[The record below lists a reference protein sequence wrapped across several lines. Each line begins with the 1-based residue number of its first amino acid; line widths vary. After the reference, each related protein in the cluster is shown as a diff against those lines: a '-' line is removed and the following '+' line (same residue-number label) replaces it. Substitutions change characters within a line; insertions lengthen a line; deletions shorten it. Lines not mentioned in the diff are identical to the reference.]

1 MSLVPA
7 EIYAI
12 ARRICLS
19 KWKSNRMIIMFPI
32 LILFIP
38 GMAWGFS
45 DPDVMLPGGI
55 TPDNVPEVLFYT
67 SLGVVFAGTM
77 CGVLLSFDGIS
88 RDRFSGVL
96 EVKLSQPMP
105 RSSQSVG
112 IALGY
117 WASILIPVWAL
128 WLASTAIAMYR
139 LDASVEIID
148 IIISFIGVALVL
160 LWYVLFSLIA
170 STYSKDQG
178 TSVAFGVGMWFLFT
192 FLWAL
197 VTSMVAFASGVE
209 IGEVNN
215 TEMIKLEGYLDLLSP
230 NGVFHHLLE
239 TTLDD
244 VDRGV
249 PRLISW
255 LSALIWTCIPWYW
268 FKFRLNQIKP

>member
-1 MSLVPA
+1 MFNIQIFS
-7 EIYAI
+7 ISK
-12 ARRICLS
+12 RIFIDKLTS
-19 KWKSNRMIIMFPI
+19 TRMLIMIPI
-32 LILFIP
+32 LVLFIP

-55 TPDNVPEVLFYT
+55 TPDSVMEVMFYT

-88 RDRFSGVL
+88 KDRFSGVL

-105 RSSQSVG
+105 RQDQSFG
-112 IALGY
+112 IALGH
-117 WASILIPVWAL
+117 WLAILIPVWTL
-128 WLASTAIAMYR
+128 WLISILIAIYR
-139 LDASVEIID
+139 LKTSVDFFEILT
-148 IIISFIGVALVL
+148 SFVSVALIL
-160 LWYVLFSLIA
+160 FWYVIFSLIA

-178 TSVAFGVGMWFLFT
+178 TSIAFGVGMWFLFT

-197 VTSMVAFASGVE
+197 VTSMVAFASGVN

-215 TEMIKLEGYLDLLSP
+215 SEMIRIEGFLDLLSP

-239 TTLDD
+239 TILAD

-249 PRLISW
+249 PAVVTW
-255 LSALIWTCIPWYW
+255 LSATLWTVLPWLW
-268 FKFRLNQIKP
+268 FKTRMTKIQP

>member
-1 MSLVPA
+1 MFNHQTLAV
-7 EIYAI
+7 
-12 ARRICLS
+12 ARRIFS
-19 KWKSNRMIIMFPI
+19 DKIRSTRMVIMLPI

-45 DPDVMLPGGI
+45 DPEIMLPGGI
-55 TPDNVPEVLFYT
+55 TPDSVMEVMFYT

-88 RDRFSGVL
+88 KDRFSGVL

-105 RSSQSVG
+105 RQMQSAGIAIGHWSAILVPVWILWLTSIMIASYRLEMSPSLLATIASFASVG
-112 IALGY
+112 L
-117 WASILIPVWAL
+117 IL
-128 WLASTAIAMYR
+128 
-139 LDASVEIID
+139 
-148 IIISFIGVALVL
+148 F
-160 LWYVLFSLIA
+160 WYVMFSLIA

-178 TSVAFGVGMWFLFT
+178 TSIAFGVGMWFLFT

-197 VTSMVAFASGVE
+197 VTSMVAFASGVN

-215 TEMIKLEGYLDLLSP
+215 PEMIRIEGFLDLLSP

-239 TTLDD
+239 TNLAD

-249 PRLISW
+249 PKIVSW
-255 LSALIWTCIPWYW
+255 ISALIWTIIPWFW
-268 FKFRLNQIKP
+268 FKSRMSKIQP

>member
-1 MSLVPA
+1 MFNSQIFP
-7 EIYAI
+7 IS
-12 ARRICLS
+12 RRIFIDKLTS
-19 KWKSNRMIIMFPI
+19 TRMLIMIPI
-32 LILFIP
+32 LVLFIP

-55 TPDNVPEVLFYT
+55 TPDSVMEVMFYT

-88 RDRFSGVL
+88 KDRFSGVL

-105 RSSQSVG
+105 RQDQSFG
-112 IALGY
+112 IALGH
-117 WASILIPVWAL
+117 WLAILIPVWTL
-128 WLASTAIAMYR
+128 WLISILIAIYR
-139 LDASVEIID
+139 LKTSVDFFEILT
-148 IIISFIGVALVL
+148 SFVSVALIL
-160 LWYVLFSLIA
+160 FWYVIFSLIA

-178 TSVAFGVGMWFLFT
+178 TSIAFGVGMWFLFT

-197 VTSMVAFASGVE
+197 VTSMVAFASGVN

-215 TEMIKLEGYLDLLSP
+215 SEMIRIEGFLDLLSP

-239 TTLDD
+239 TILAD

-249 PRLISW
+249 PAVVTW
-255 LSALIWTCIPWYW
+255 LSATLWTVFPWLW
-268 FKFRLNQIKP
+268 FKTRMTKIQP

>member
-1 MSLVPA
+1 MFNSQ
-7 EIYAI
+7 IFSI
-12 ARRICLS
+12 SKRIFIDKLTS
-19 KWKSNRMIIMFPI
+19 TRMLIMIPI
-32 LILFIP
+32 LVLFIP

-55 TPDNVPEVLFYT
+55 TPDSVMEVIFYT

-88 RDRFSGVL
+88 KDRFSGVL

-105 RSSQSVG
+105 RQDQSFG
-112 IALGY
+112 IALGH
-117 WASILIPVWAL
+117 WLAILIPVWTL
-128 WLASTAIAMYR
+128 WLVSILIAIYR
-139 LDASVEIID
+139 LKTSVDFFEMLT
-148 IIISFIGVALVL
+148 SFVSVALIL
-160 LWYVLFSLIA
+160 FWYVIFSLIA

-178 TSVAFGVGMWFLFT
+178 TSIAFGVGMWFLFT

-197 VTSMVAFASGVE
+197 VTSMVAFASGVN

-215 TEMIKLEGYLDLLSP
+215 SEMIRIEGFLDLLSP

-239 TTLDD
+239 TILAD

-249 PRLISW
+249 PAVVTW
-255 LSALIWTCIPWYW
+255 LSATLWTVLPWLW
-268 FKFRLNQIKP
+268 FKTRMTKIQP

>member
-1 MSLVPA
+1 MLIPA

-12 ARRICLS
+12 ARRICLA

-105 RSSQSVG
+105 RKSQSIG

-117 WASILIPVWAL
+117 WASILIPVWTL
-128 WLASTAIAMYR
+128 WLASLAIAMYR
-139 LDASVEIID
+139 LDASIEIID
-148 IIISFIGVALVL
+148 ISISFMSVGLVL

-178 TSVAFGVGMWFLFT
+178 TSIAFGVGMWFLFT

-230 NGVFHHLLE
+230 NGVFHPLLE

-249 PRLISW
+249 PRFISW
-255 LSALIWTCIPWYW
+255 LSALIWTCIPWHW
-268 FKFRLNQIKP
+268 FKFRMSKIKP